1 MVKKNKIFLV
11 CLSWAIIHFTA
22 LGIPDSLIMRG
33 NEFYK
38 NGQYDKAIT
47 AYKQV
52 VDSGYSSSKLY
63 YNLGNAYYKNHRIG
77 MAILYYERAKLLA
90 PNDEDIQHNLALV
103 RQQVEDKLEK
113 IPEFFVSKWFH
124 TIIHSLSFNAW
135 GVISIITFIFFLTLF
150 ILYLTSGRLKIKQ
163 YSFWTGLVM
172 FIFSAS
178 TFLFAQ
184 QKYQNIMDSDRAVIT
199 SSSVT
204 IVSSPDVNSKK
215 LFVLHEGTKVSI
227 MQCNE
232 NWCEIELPNGSKG
245 WIKQEKMV
253 EI

>member
-1 MVKKNKIFLV
+1 MVKKNKLFLV
-11 CLSWAIIHFTA
+11 CILWAIIHFIA
-22 LGIPDSLIMRG
+22 LSKPDSLIMKG

-38 NGQYDKAIT
+38 NGQYDKAIA

-90 PNDEDIQHNLALV
+90 PNDEDIQHNLTIA

-124 TIIHSLSFNAW
+124 NIIHSLSLNAW
-135 GVISIITFIFFLTLF
+135 GVISITTFVFFLALF
-150 ILYLTSGRLKIKQ
+150 ILYLTSGKLKVKQ
-163 YSFWTGLVM
+163 YSFWTGIVM
-172 FIFSAS
+172 FIFSVS
-178 TFLFAQ
+178 TFFFAQ
-184 QKYQNIMDSDRAVIT
+184 QKYQNIMDSDRAVVT

-232 NWCEIELPNGSKG
+232 NWCEIKLPDGNKG
-245 WIKQEKMV
+245 WIKQENMI